1 MRSLNCS
8 GTASAG
14 KPWGNALAPW
24 RANSSPRI
32 ALFAKRWAFMPKH
45 STTDGETCVRLA
57 ASAARRDEHAATA
70 EFAQE
75 RVHGQNSNR
84 AVLKRTIAEIDAV
97 TAGRCARAVQVR
109 ERPAVLRPPSRARL
123 YLDPDGVPTAGPD
136 EIHLRTGSRPIVRE
150 LAPAARVRDLRAQ
163 LVKHE

>member
-1 MRSLNCS
+1 
-8 GTASAG
+8 ADAG
-14 KPWGNALAPW
+14 KPGGHALAPW

-97 TAGRCARAVQVR
+97 TTGRCARAAQVR
-109 ERPAVLRPPSRARL
+109 ERPAVPRPPSRARP
-123 YLDPDGVPTAGPD
+123 YPDTDGLPPPG
-136 EIHLRTGSRPIVRE
+136 
-150 LAPAARVRDLRAQ
+150 
-163 LVKHE
+163 